1 MPVLNGQHT
10 GAEEVVERLVPGGGG
25 FVEVRGAA
33 RAAAVGV
40 GGAGAEALAEAVQVG
55 GEPLGQGAGSRRH
68 VLAQPLLHRHEV
80 VLAAGAV
87 RQAEDV
93 RLGAERQMGAHL
105 REEVARRALGL

>member
-1 MPVLNGQHT
+1 MQALNGQHT
-10 GAEEVVERLVPGGGG
+10 GAEEVVKRLVPGRGR
-25 FVEVRGAA
+25 VEARGAA
-33 RAAAVGV
+33 RAAVVGV

-55 GEPLGQGAGSRRH
+55 GEPLGQGAESRRH

-93 RLGAERQMGAHL
+93 RLGGEGQMAAHL
-105 REEVARRALGL
+105 REEVARCRLGL